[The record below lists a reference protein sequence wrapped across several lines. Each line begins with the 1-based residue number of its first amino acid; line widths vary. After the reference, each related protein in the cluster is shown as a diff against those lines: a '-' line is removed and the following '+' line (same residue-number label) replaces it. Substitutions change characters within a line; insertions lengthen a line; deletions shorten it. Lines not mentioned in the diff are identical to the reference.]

1 LEAVH
6 SLTDLKVLYAT
17 TNKPTYDMK
26 KLILLL
32 FIPLVF
38 ACETISTE
46 ELAEE
51 VKVSMME
58 TFKETS
64 GLEDTEIIE
73 FGLVHKGGN
82 EYQGL
87 LKVKEPNVFGELID
101 AFTDN
106 DNFEDTIEK
115 NYQVEVIYDG
125 ENIQWRIIE

>member
-1 LEAVH
+1 MRG
-6 SLTDLKVLYAT
+6 LKNEI
-17 TNKPTYDMK
+17 NKPTYDMK

-106 DNFEDTIEK
+106 DNFEDIIEK